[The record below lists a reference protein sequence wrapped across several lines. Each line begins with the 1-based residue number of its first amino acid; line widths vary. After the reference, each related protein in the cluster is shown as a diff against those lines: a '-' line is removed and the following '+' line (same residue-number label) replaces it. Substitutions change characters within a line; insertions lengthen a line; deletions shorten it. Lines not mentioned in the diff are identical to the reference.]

1 MEWRC
6 LIPVCTFAVS
16 SLWIGAEQRAQ
27 ELRNPFPLLR
37 GRILAAGFT
46 DSELALVYRY
56 AVAVLIPSRIEGFGL
71 PAIEVMSAGGLPLVA
86 NVRGL
91 REAGAEAAMRFTPDQ
106 PQELIGLLHLLLDP
120 ASGFWLLSRLQPR
133 IKARLSR
140 LNPDLIGLSLLA
152 QARRA
157 SA

>member
-1 MEWRC
+1 
-6 LIPVCTFAVS
+6 
-16 SLWIGAEQRAQ
+16 
-27 ELRNPFPLLR
+27 
-37 GRILAAGFT
+37 
-46 DSELALVYRY
+46 
-56 AVAVLIPSRIEGFGL
+56 
-71 PAIEVMSAGGLPLVA
+71 MSAVCGGR
-86 NVRGL
+86 RGGGN
-91 REAGAEAAMRFTPDQ
+91 AFHPDQ